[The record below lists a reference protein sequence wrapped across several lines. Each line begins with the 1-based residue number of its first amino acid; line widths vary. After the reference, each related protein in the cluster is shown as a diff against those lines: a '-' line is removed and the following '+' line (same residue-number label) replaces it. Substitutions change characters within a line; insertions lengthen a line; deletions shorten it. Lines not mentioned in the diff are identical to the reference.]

1 MITKML
7 TFASPFWNLPRG
19 HFRGQIPFAN
29 LSQSTLKVHV
39 YPWPWVDGLEI
50 LIGYIRFL
58 SVCATLLLFQLLPS
72 ISCFPLLIYEQ
83 WSCTY
88 ICSCIL
94 IVSYCNTF
102 SDLLASFSIVAWPG
116 CWCSPI
122 ECYDIVGNDT
132 AIMITP
138 YGWAWMINAILSC
151 FPVISTYYRWISI
164 YVCTDWLS
172 GN

>member
-1 MITKML
+1 ML
-7 TFASPFWNLPRG
+7 TFVSPFWNLPRG
-19 HFRGQIPFAN
+19 HFWGQIPFAN

-58 SVCATLLLFQLLPS
+58 SVCATLLLFQFLFS

-88 ICSCIL
+88 SCSCTL
-94 IVSYCNTF
+94 IASYRDTS
-102 SDLLASFSIVAWPG
+102 SDFLGSFSIVAWPE

-122 ECYDIVGNDT
+122 KYYDNVGIDIT
-132 AIMITP
+132 IMITR
-138 YGWAWMINAILSC
+138 YGWARKNKMQILSC
-151 FPVISTYYRWISI
+151 FPVLSTYYRWISI
-164 YVCTDWLS
+164 CVCTDCQS